1 MKMNFKPYMPF
12 FDPLKLMERIKS
24 LAENLGKRMV
34 YMLLLFFYAFK
45 RKDTP
50 AWARNIIMGSLAYF
64 LAPLDGV
71 PDLTPFLGYTDDMGV
86 LSFGLVAIAAY
97 INDEVKINAR
107 KSLKNIF
114 GDLDMKIVH
123 SVEDSI

>member
-1 MKMNFKPYMPF
+1 MNFKPYMPY

-24 LAENLGKRMV
+24 LAGNLGKRMV

-50 AWARNIIMGSLAYF
+50 GWARNIIMGSLAYF
-64 LAPLDGV
+64 LAPLDGI

-97 INDEVKINAR
+97 INDDVKINAR
-107 KSLKNIF
+107 KTLKNIF

>member
-1 MKMNFKPYMPF
+1 MNFKPYMPF

>member
-1 MKMNFKPYMPF
+1 MKNNFKPYMPF
-12 FDPLKLMERIKS
+12 FDPIKLIKRIKS
-24 LAENLGKRMV
+24 LAGSLGAKMV
-34 YMLLLFFYAFK
+34 YTLLLFFFAFK

-50 AWARNIIMGSLAYF
+50 GWARNIIMGSLAYF
-64 LAPLDGV
+64 LAPIDTI

-86 LSFGLVAIAAY
+86 LSFGLVTIAAY
-97 INDEVKINAR
+97 INDDVKINAR

-114 GDLDMKIVH
+114 GELDMKIVH